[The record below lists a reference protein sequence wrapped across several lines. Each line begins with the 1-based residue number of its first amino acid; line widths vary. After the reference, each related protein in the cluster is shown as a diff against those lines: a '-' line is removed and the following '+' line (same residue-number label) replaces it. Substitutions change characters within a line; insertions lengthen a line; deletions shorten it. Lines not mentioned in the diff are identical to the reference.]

1 MLQIIIAPLPQ
12 RTPTHASR
20 PYWLKP
26 TAGAMGVARLHV
38 PLLWNSPLVQQGRQS
53 LAGPRHGH
61 GAGPGQPGAWESD
74 DYEPACAF
82 VSAKLSVRPGNT
94 QPRRL
99 YGVVCFQYGSRIPE
113 AHYGEKSYQDSAVAA
128 CNRKR
133 RARQRHGLAQVREN
147 MRHSNIG
154 TTSRYLHLLDAG

>member
-1 MLQIIIAPLPQ
+1 M
-12 RTPTHASR
+12 
-20 PYWLKP
+20 
-26 TAGAMGVARLHV
+26 
-38 PLLWNSPLVQQGRQS
+38 VQQGRQS

-113 AHYGEKSYQDSAVAA
+113 AQLSVVSQIDGTLVKFFEGPPGECFSTFFY
-128 CNRKR
+128 
-133 RARQRHGLAQVREN
+133 
-147 MRHSNIG
+147 
-154 TTSRYLHLLDAG
+154 